1 MRAKHIAS
9 LFFVVVAQLGCSS
22 DRKPED
28 AQAPVGAPAPPAQE
42 AAPVAP
48 GEGAAPMQASAAGIG
63 RLEKK
68 QFGAPITETSTTP
81 LPALLQE
88 PARFS
93 GKTVR
98 TEGVVSAVCRSMGCW
113 MEIADASGTAHI
125 KMAGHSFFVPKDA
138 SGHRAVVQ
146 GTMVPA
152 DAEQGAA
159 CGAKDNCRGEAE
171 KETGRVA
178 KVELEATGVQFL
190 D

>member
-1 MRAKHIAS
+1 MRAKLIAS
-9 LFFVVVAQLGCSS
+9 LSFLVLAHIGCSPE
-22 DRKPED
+22 RKPD
-28 AQAPVGAPAPPAQE
+28 AAAPPGAPAAPTAPA
-42 AAPVAP
+42 
-48 GEGAAPMQASAAGIG
+48 EGASPMQASAASIA

-81 LPALLQE
+81 LPQLLQD
-88 PARFS
+88 PSKFS

-113 MEIADASGTAHI
+113 MEIADESGSAHI

-146 GTMVPA
+146 GTMVAA
-152 DAEQGAA
+152 DADPGAA

-171 KETGRVA
+171 KQTGQVA
-178 KVELEATGVQFL
+178 KIELEATGVQFL

>member
-9 LFFVVVAQLGCSS
+9 LSFLVLAQLGCSPE
-22 DRKPED
+22 RKPD
-28 AQAPVGAPAPPAQE
+28 AAAPPGAPAAS
-42 AAPVAP
+42 AAPA
-48 GEGAAPMQASAAGIG
+48 EGASPMQASASSIA

-81 LPALLQE
+81 LPELLQD
-88 PARFS
+88 PSKFS

-113 MEIADASGTAHI
+113 MEIADESGSAHI

-146 GTMVPA
+146 GTMVAA
-152 DAEQGAA
+152 DADPGAA

-171 KETGRVA
+171 KQTGRVA

>member
-9 LFFVVVAQLGCSS
+9 LFFVVVAQLGCASG
-22 DRKPED
+22 RKSEEAP
-28 AQAPVGAPAPPAQE
+28 APVGAPASPAQE
-42 AAPVAP
+42 AAPIAP
-48 GEGAAPMQASAAGIG
+48 AEGAAPMQASAAGIG

-88 PARFS
+88 PAKFS

-98 TEGVVSAVCRSMGCW
+98 TEGVVSAVCKSMGCW
-113 MEIADASGTAHI
+113 MEIADESGSAHI

-152 DAEQGAA
+152 EAEPGAA

-178 KVELEATGVQFL
+178 KIELEATGVQFL

>member
-9 LFFVVVAQLGCSS
+9 LSLLILAQLGC
-22 DRKPED
+22 DAERKPSSET
-28 AQAPVGAPAPPAQE
+28 APGAAPGPAPA
-42 AAPVAP
+42 
-48 GEGAAPMQASAAGIG
+48 EGASPMQASASGIAP
-63 RLEKK
+63 LQKK

-81 LPALLQE
+81 LPALLDD
-88 PARFS
+88 PSKFS

-98 TEGVVSAVCRSMGCW
+98 TEGVVSAVCKSMGCW
-113 MEIADASGTAHI
+113 MEIADESGSAHI

-146 GTMVPA
+146 GKMVTSE
-152 DAEQGAA
+152 AEEGAA

-171 KETGRVA
+171 KQTGRVA
-178 KVELEATGVQFL
+178 KIELEATGVQFL